1 MTEGAGQ
8 LRGGVLGLA
17 DAFAESF
24 ALLSLALAS
33 SLATSVVAANTGAAA
48 PWAYIVAGAG
58 SLCLASVIIRFTRR
72 MASAGGVY
80 TYTARGLGTGGG
92 FIAGWLYGPA
102 FAVGTSFVMVI
113 SGFFLNEVLDA
124 HAGIHL
130 GSHGWLWCFLAMLV
144 VLSLLALADVRIST
158 RTQLII
164 GVASV
169 APILLLLVIILA
181 KGGDSGITLA
191 PFDPGRLPSSHSLF
205 LGVVLAFTGFIG
217 FEAAA
222 ALGEETASPLRVIPR
237 AILMAIA
244 VGVVFYI
251 LLAWVMA
258 LGFGVNHIDKWA
270 TDPAALDT
278 LATRYAG
285 TWLAVLVDLGVSVG
299 ALVAALAG
307 VNLTSRTLFAMAR
320 EGGAPRAFAST
331 NRRFGT
337 PWAAIGAVLALTL
350 ALVVALAWI
359 AWDDPFKYFGF
370 MATTATFAILGSYI
384 LIALAGMVFFWR
396 SRTEDTAFQIV
407 FDLLLPLG
415 AVAICGYTIYESF
428 KAPGPPPNTASPW
441 IALAWLGMGVVVLA
455 WLHFT
460 HPERVR
466 AFGSILGASESTETA
481 ADEGTPMAPQS
492 TA

>member
-1 MTEGAGQ
+1 VTEGAGQ
-8 LRGGVLGLA
+8 LRRGVLGLA

-33 SLATSVVAANTGAAA
+33 SLATSVVAADAGAAA

-80 TYTARGLGTGGG
+80 TYSARGLGAGGG
-92 FIAGWLYGPA
+92 FIAGWLYAPA

-130 GSHGWLWCFLAMLV
+130 GSDGWLWCFLAMLA
-144 VLSLLALADVRIST
+144 VLTVLALADVRIST
-158 RTQLII
+158 RTQLVI
-164 GVASV
+164 GLASV

-181 KGGDSGITLA
+181 KGGDDGVTLV
-191 PFDPGRLPSSHSLF
+191 PFDPGRLPSGHSLF
-205 LGVVLAFTGFIG
+205 LAVVLAFTGFIG

-222 ALGEETASPLRVIPR
+222 ALGEEAADPLRIIPR

-258 LGFGVNHIDKWA
+258 VGFGVNHIDKWA
-270 TDPAALDT
+270 SDPAALDT

-320 EGGAPRAFAST
+320 EGGAPRPFAST

-350 ALVVALAWI
+350 ALVVALAWL

-384 LIALAGMVFFWR
+384 LIAVAGMIFFWR
-396 SRTEDTAFQIV
+396 SRAGDTAFVVV

-441 IALAWLGMGVVVLA
+441 IALAWLGIGVAVLA
-455 WLHFT
+455 WLRST

-466 AFGSILGASESTETA
+466 AFGSILGASEGGEPGAGEAVEMA
-481 ADEGTPMAPQS
+481 AEPS
-492 TA
+492 